1 MPEIGDA
8 KLLDDHE
15 MRPPL
20 EYALEPDDPEAPAFQ
35 MDVSI
40 EDLPLMPEPDSE
52 LQFSQSIGGVTFVI
66 VAIAAAVGVTHG
78 VGLNLHSLPTSWWW
92 FCLIFIYAQAAAAL
106 GCLAILLFGDP
117 GRILRS
123 EVTCY
128 PVPPEV
134 AERLKSGESLE
145 GLENVRDGNRSYCVR
160 CCVWRTHP
168 MVSPSLLCC
177 FDCERHPH
185 HCRVCGRCVD
195 GFDHHCGVFGRCIAN
210 KNMPFFA
217 MLVGL
222 GYVGFISTLVITIVS
237 IGLSYD

>member
-1 MPEIGDA
+1 
-8 KLLDDHE
+8 
-15 MRPPL
+15 MRPPP
-20 EYALEPDDPEAPAFQ
+20 EADPEAPAPE
-35 MDVSI
+35 MDISM
-40 EDLPLMPEPDSE
+40 EDLPPMPEPDSE
-52 LQFSQSIGGVTFVI
+52 LQSSQSIGGVTFVF

-78 VGLNLHSLPTSWWW
+78 VGLSLHSLPDTWWW
-92 FCLIFIYAQAAAAL
+92 FCLIFIYTQAAAAL
-106 GCLAILLFGDP
+106 CCLAILLFGDP

-123 EVTCY
+123 PETCF

-134 AERLKSGESLE
+134 AERLKSGESLD

-217 MLVGL
+217 TLVGL
-222 GYVGFISTLVITIVS
+222 GYAGFISTVVITIVS
-237 IGLSYD
+237 ISLSYE